1 MFTQPM
7 VSDMSNF
14 PTRGARALFTAA
26 LAAAAV
32 LLCLAGGCGK
42 GADEAGPGRPAL
54 TVEVVKPVSRDIPRQ
69 IAASGAIAPWREVV
83 IGVELSGLRIV
94 SIDADV
100 GQAVR
105 KGQILARLE
114 RGTLEADL
122 DQADALLAEAR
133 ASAAE
138 AHSNADRARAL
149 GSRSA
154 LSARETE
161 QLVTASAT
169 ADARV
174 ESAKAQLANSQR
186 RLSYATIFAPDDGII
201 SARTATAGQVVGSSS
216 ELFRMIAQGRVEW
229 RAEVSERDYPAIL
242 AGMAAQVQPITGP
255 AVAGA
260 VRTVSPGLDPV
271 TRRGVAYVDVPL
283 TPELRPGMYVSGS
296 LGLDSTRGQVVP
308 LSAVTTRDGSHY
320 VFTVGEDRHVRE
332 IKVELGA
339 TAEDWV
345 EVLSGLPAGTP
356 VVKSGGAFLRD
367 GDLVALAGAGG

>member
-1 MFTQPM
+1 MFTQAM
-7 VSDMSNF
+7 VSDMPDI
-14 PTRGARALFTAA
+14 PTRGAGALSTAV
-26 LAAAAV
+26 LAAAAA
-32 LLCLAGGCGK
+32 LLCLAGCGR
-42 GADEAGPGRPAL
+42 GTDEAGPGRPAL
-54 TVEVVKPVSRDIPRQ
+54 TVEVVQPVSRDIPRQ
-69 IAASGAIAPWREVV
+69 IAASGAIAPSREVV
-83 IGVELSGLRIV
+83 VGVELSGLRIT

-105 KGQILARLE
+105 KGQVLARLE
-114 RGTLEADL
+114 RETLEADL
-122 DQADALLAEAR
+122 AQADALLAEAR

-138 AHSNADRARAL
+138 ASSNADRARAL

-174 ESAKAQLANSQR
+174 ESAKARLANAQQ
-186 RLSYATIFAPDDGII
+186 RLSYATVFAPDDGII
-201 SARTATAGQVVGSSS
+201 SERSATAGQVVGSSS

-229 RAEVSERDYPAIL
+229 RAEVSERDYPAIH
-242 AGMAAQVQPITGP
+242 AGMAAQVQPIAGP
-255 AVAGA
+255 AVAGT

-271 TRRGVAYVDVPL
+271 TRRGIAYVDVPM

-308 LSAVTTRDGSHY
+308 LSAITTRDGSHY
-320 VFTVGEDRHVRE
+320 VFTLGDDRHVRE

-345 EVLSGLPAGTP
+345 EVLAGLPAGTP
-356 VVKSGGAFLRD
+356 VVRSGGAFLRD
-367 GDLVALAGAGG
+367 GDLVALAGANQ

>member
-26 LAAAAV
+26 LAGAAV
-32 LLCLAGGCGK
+32 LLCLAGCGK

-105 KGQILARLE
+105 KGQVLARLE

-138 AHSNADRARAL
+138 ARSNADRARAL

-174 ESAKAQLANSQR
+174 ESAKARLANSQR

-216 ELFRMIAQGRVEW
+216 ELFRMIARGRVEW

-345 EVLSGLPAGTP
+345 EVLAGLPAGTP